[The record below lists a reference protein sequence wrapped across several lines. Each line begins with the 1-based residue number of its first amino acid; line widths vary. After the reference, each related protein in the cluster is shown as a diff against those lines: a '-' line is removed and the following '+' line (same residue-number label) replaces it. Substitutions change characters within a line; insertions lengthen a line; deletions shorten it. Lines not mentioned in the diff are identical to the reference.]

1 MQEKVSIMGVWC
13 GLKNL
18 SLGITVRHHSASLVM
33 PISDPRDRFFYPHH
47 TPMKDTY
54 YLTLTTCT
62 FHTFDV
68 LKGWITFDIVEIYSP
83 IHLEPTTSVS

>member
-1 MQEKVSIMGVWC
+1 MVNQKGMQEKVSIMDVWC

-33 PISDPRDRFFYPHH
+33 PISDPRDRFFYH

-54 YLTLTTCT
+54 ILIKAEIESPYQPVTGSPLLANSTISSFDT
-62 FHTFDV
+62 F
-68 LKGWITFDIVEIYSP
+68 YC
-83 IHLEPTTSVS
+83 